1 MSEPYPLAPI
11 PEGGV
16 SAHKEALRRFAH
28 GALDPVV
35 RALRALGLS
44 ADHLTVLGFL
54 LSIAAGFQFALG
66 HFRIAATLAVA
77 SGLCDILDGQ
87 LARSA
92 GRPTRFGAF
101 FDSTLDRVADAVL
114 FVGIACYYTL
124 QLVDMAVNPNRVLAN
139 LQHGLEPVT
148 FAAIAVLAMLAL
160 VGSFMVSYTR
170 ARAEG
175 LGLDCRVGWF
185 ERPERMVLL
194 IIAGYAGLGPVMP
207 AMLLVLV
214 VFSFA
219 TAIQRMAHV
228 WKRTRGAGVDAAV
241 PDPGGDS
248 PEV

>member
-1 MSEPYPLAPI
+1 MSGPNTLAPS

-16 SAHKEALRRFAH
+16 SAYKEALRRFAH

-54 LSIAAGFQFALG
+54 LSLAAGSQFAIG
-66 HFRIAATLAVA
+66 NFRIAATLALS
-77 SGLCDILDGQ
+77 SGVCDILDGQ
-87 LARSA
+87 LARSS
-92 GRPTRFGAF
+92 GRATRFGAF

-124 QLVDMAVNPNRVLAN
+124 QLVDMAMNPNRVLAN
-139 LQHGLEPVT
+139 LQHGLEPIT

-228 WKRTRGAGVDAAV
+228 WKRTRGAGGDAAV
-241 PDPGGDS
+241 PDPGRDS